1 MNQVIFLGAIHA
13 IRFDSEG
20 ACKVT
25 IEVPAS
31 EAHKVAVLTQVT
43 KTVLTFTVDEED
55 VHAKVHDT
63 Q

>member
-1 MNQVIFLGAIHA
+1 MTQVIFLGAIHA

-20 ACKVT
+20 ACKVV

-31 EAHKVAVLTQVT
+31 DSHKVALLTQMT
-43 KTVLTFTVDEED
+43 KTVLTFTIDEEET
-55 VHAKVHDT
+55 HAEVHDS

>member
-31 EAHKVAVLTQVT
+31 ESQKVAILTQVT
-43 KTVLTFTVDEED
+43 KTLLTFTVDEEESHE
-55 VHAKVHDT
+55 VFNA
-63 Q
+63 